1 MKIEYFGHS
10 CFRLTNQMG
19 ARLLTDPY
27 TQVGYELP
35 VGLQTDIVTVS
46 HGHFDHA
53 YLTALQSGYLTINTP
68 NENRISGYSIIGV
81 QTDHDPQGGALR
93 GKNLVFRI
101 QTDGITVCH
110 FGDLGEA
117 YRADLAEKFG
127 NIDILLLPVGGRYTI
142 DAGQAAEY
150 VGKLAPN
157 LVIPMHFKPQDG
169 TLDIAK
175 IDPFLSRFKAED
187 ILVCESGVTE
197 LTTEDIKNQKTK
209 ILYMQRR
216 K

>member
-10 CFRLTNQMG
+10 CFRLTNQTG

-53 YLTALQSGYLTINTP
+53 YFTALQSGYLTINTP
-68 NENRISGYSIIGV
+68 NEKRISGYSIVGV

-93 GKNLVFRI
+93 GKNLVFCI

-150 VGKLAPN
+150 VGKLAPK

-169 TLDIAK
+169 ALDIAQ
-175 IDPFLSRFKAED
+175 IEPFLSLFKTED
-187 ILVCESGVTE
+187 ILICESGVME
-197 LTTEDIKNQKTK
+197 LTAEDIKNQKTK